1 MGNKNGFHFFVPVFY
16 KERCLFNFVVFS
28 EIKKVILPKSLPDL
42 GHLSGKAK
50 RQKVGH
56 CIDLFIKQYSI

>member
-1 MGNKNGFHFFVPVFY
+1 MSVHFFV
-16 KERCLFNFVVFS
+16 LFS
-28 EIKKVILPKSLPDL
+28 EIKKVILPESLPDL

-56 CIDLFIKQYSI
+56 CIDLFY